1 MALGWARMDTGCAMM
16 SGCSYIGNNGYDY
29 SSLFFTSE
37 ADCLE
42 GCSFAQVCI
51 DSTIIDLDV
60 LCPAVIDPVCGC
72 DGITY
77 NNSCEATNWHGV
89 TSYTAGPC
97 VLAIEQQANSIW
109 NAFPNPFENVLQLD
123 FGSTIPQT
131 LRAYSITGQ
140 LIFETRPTSSL
151 LTLETTLWQE
161 GAYLLIT
168 SYEGLPSEQT
178 VVVKAN

>member
-1 MALGWARMDTGCAMM
+1 MM
-16 SGCSYIGNNGYDY
+16 SGCSYIGNNAFDY
-29 SSLFFTSE
+29 SSWFFTSE

-42 GCSFAQVCI
+42 GCSFEQVCI

-60 LCPAVIDPVCGC
+60 LCATVIDPVCGC

-109 NAFPNPFENVLQLD
+109 NAFPNPFENILQLD
-123 FGSTIPQT
+123 FGSSIPQT
-131 LRAYSITGQ
+131 LRVYSITGQ
-140 LIFETRPTSSL
+140 LIFQTLPTRSL
-151 LTLETTLWQE
+151 LTLETSQWKE

-168 SYEGLPSEQT
+168 TYEGMPSEQT